1 MTIEK
6 NKQRNILTTIA
17 LPYANGPVHMGHMV
31 ESLQADFW
39 VRFQRMQNHRCFFF
53 CADDTHGTPILIR
66 AQKEGKKPEE
76 VIAEAFQSHTADFKD
91 FQISFDHYSSTNT
104 ETNKKLCEEFYL
116 AMDQQ
121 GHTLKKT
128 IEQTYCPHDKMF
140 LPDRFIKGT
149 CPNCKTPDQYGDSC
163 DACGATYSPTELKNA
178 ACAVCGTTP
187 TLKESEHVF
196 FELNHFKE
204 FLKTWVPQHTSPEIS
219 KKLNEWLKDDLRAW
233 DISRDEPYFGF
244 KIPGYSNKFF
254 YVWVDAPIGYIATS
268 KDYFDSKGLDFNSF
282 WKDDSTELYHFIG
295 KDIVYFHTLFWPAML
310 KTAGYR
316 TPNNVFV
323 HGFLTVNG
331 EKMSKSRGTFIL
343 ARTYLNHLDVNFL
356 RYYYACK
363 LSDGLDDLDL
373 NLEDFANRVN
383 SDLVGKF
390 INLGS
395 RSAQMLHKT
404 FQGQLTTMAGR
415 GLEVY
420 QQCLEKS
427 QTISAL
433 YEKRQFSKATVE
445 IRDLADLAN
454 KYFDEVA
461 PWKMVKEN
469 PTEAQQHLTAALNIF
484 RTLTIYMTPI
494 LPELSDKVAILF
506 AENKSYQWGDLKLRV
521 ENKTLNPFN
530 HLLQRVDLEKIKMMT
545 DEAKAAADKTTPQT
559 TQSLSAP
566 PTANCTID
574 DLNKID
580 LRIAIVEHA
589 EDVAGTDK
597 MLKLKVKLG
606 ESSKVIFAGIKKS
619 YAPEKLIGR
628 QLLIVANLEPRKMK
642 FGVSEGM
649 VLCAS
654 EGESLFVLSPDSGA
668 ATGSKVK

>member
-1 MTIEK
+1 MTSGK

-39 VRFQRMQNHRCFFF
+39 VRFQRMQGNQCYFF

-66 AQKEGKKPEE
+66 AQKEGKKPED
-76 VIAEAFQSHTADFKD
+76 VISEAFKSHTADFKD
-91 FQISFDHYSSTNT
+91 FQISFDHYSSTNSD
-104 ETNKKLCEEFYL
+104 TNRKFCEEFYL
-116 AMDQQ
+116 AMEKQ
-121 GHTLKKT
+121 GHIAKKT
-128 IEQTYCPHDKMF
+128 IEQTYCPNDKMF

-149 CPNCKTPDQYGDSC
+149 CPNCKTADQYGDSC
-163 DACGATYSPTELKNA
+163 DACGATYSPTELKSA
-178 ACAVCGTTP
+178 ACAICGTAP
-187 TLKESEHVF
+187 ILKESEHVF
-196 FELNHFKE
+196 FQLNNFKD
-204 FLKTWVPQHTSPEIS
+204 FLKTWVPQHTSSEIS
-219 KKLNEWLKDDLRAW
+219 KKLNEWLQEDLRPW

-244 KIPGYSNKFF
+244 KIPGYNDKYF

-268 KDYFDSKGLDFNSF
+268 KDFFDKKGLDFNSF
-282 WKDDSTELYHFIG
+282 WKDESTELYHFIG

-343 ARTYLNHLDVNFL
+343 ARTYLNYLDVNYL

-373 NLEDFANRVN
+373 NLEDFTNRVN

-395 RSAQMLHKT
+395 RSAQMIHKT
-404 FQGQLTTMAGR
+404 FSGKLNVMKGR
-415 GLEVY
+415 GAEVY
-420 QQCLEKS
+420 SQCLAKADA
-427 QTISAL
+427 IAGL

-454 KYFDEVA
+454 KFFDDVA
-461 PWKMVKEN
+461 PWKIVKEK
-469 PTEAQQHLTAALNIF
+469 PQEAHEHLTAALNIF
-484 RTLTIYMTPI
+484 RVLTIYMTPI
-494 LPELSDKVAILF
+494 LPELSEKVAKLF
-506 AENKSYQWGDLKLRV
+506 NESAPYSWNNLNQKQENT
-521 ENKTLNPFN
+521 TLNPFT
-530 HLLQRVDLEKIKMMT
+530 HLLQRVEPEKIKMMT
-545 DEAKAAADKTTPQT
+545 DESKAAAEKAASTAPKAVTPN
-559 TQSLSAP
+559 P
-566 PTANCTID
+566 NCTID
-574 DLNKID
+574 DFSKID
-580 LRIAIVEHA
+580 LRIAKVKTA

-597 MLKLKVKLG
+597 MLKLTVSVGDTQKT
-606 ESSKVIFAGIKKS
+606 IFAGIKKA
-619 YAPEKLIGR
+619 YKPESLVGR
-628 QLLIVANLEPRKMK
+628 QVLIVANLEPRKMK

-654 EGESLFVLSPDSGA
+654 EGENLFVLSPDSGA